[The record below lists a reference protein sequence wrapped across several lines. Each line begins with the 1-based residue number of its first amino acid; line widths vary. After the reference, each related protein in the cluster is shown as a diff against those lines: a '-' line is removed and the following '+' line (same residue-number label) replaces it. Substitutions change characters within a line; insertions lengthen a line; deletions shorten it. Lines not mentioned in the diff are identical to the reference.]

1 MASAAIFPSLRRR
14 SPSLE
19 AFLAPVDLSSEALL
33 DTLCAVSREL
43 VSSFSVDNKLVPF
56 FQGKNSRSL
65 IRKIQVFSV
74 LLDSFCE
81 VGLSRMPS
89 GVFSCFKELYLVL
102 YRSKILLDYV
112 KGSNVKE
119 QVELLRKQS
128 RKSKLLIDKNDDLLR
143 MKFYTF
149 LNELENGKVPDKNQM
164 YSFFVEKLA
173 IRDVKSIRFE
183 IEFLEE
189 RIVNCEGDIEPTA
202 SVLNGFV
209 ALTRYCRFLLFRFE
223 DEEDELGRWRHKKTK
238 KVMITQEIAD
248 TFITIPKDFY
258 CSISLDLM
266 RDPVIV
272 STGQTYDRVSISRWM
287 EEGHNTC
294 PKTGQMLIRS
304 QLVPNRALRS
314 LIMQWCLANGIPY
327 DPPENV
333 DSSPESHTAALPS
346 KAAMEATKATA
357 DLLVEQLAN
366 GTEKGKTLAAREIR
380 LLAKSGRE
388 NRACIA
394 EAGAIPL
401 LKTLLSSSDALAQEN
416 SVTAMLNLSIYDKN
430 KCRIMD
436 VEGCLRSIVGV
447 LRSGHT
453 TEARENAAATL
464 FSLSAIHDYK
474 KQIAEEDGAVE
485 ALAGLLK
492 EGTPRGKKD
501 AVTALF
507 NLSTHSE
514 NCVRMIESGAV
525 TALVGALEREGVFEE
540 AAGALALIV
549 RQPVGAE
556 AVGNEEMAVAGLI
569 GMMRC
574 GTPKGKENAVAAL
587 LELCRNGGAVA
598 TERVLKVP
606 ALAGVLQSL
615 VFTGTK
621 RARRKAASL
630 VRVFQRREY
639 PSLHYGGMGVG
650 YGNSTSVRDTGFAGD
665 VAVSISVPV
674 TKDKKFHKSTGSN
687 ARRRAKF
694 SSPSDNLG
702 TIQEKCAFW
711 ALNLEERNATSEKKS
726 SSECKIRS
734 LQEMKKARTKL
745 QMMAKEK
752 TIVVEDKTVFDSFAV
767 VKTSFDPRK
776 DFRDSMVEMIT
787 EKGIRSPK
795 ELEELLACY
804 LTLNCNEYHD
814 LIIKI
819 FR

>member
-1 MASAAIFPSLRRR
+1 MASATIFSSLRRRR

-43 VSSFSVDNKLVPF
+43 VSLFLVNDRMVPF

-89 GVFSCFKELYLVL
+89 RVFLCFKELYLVL

-112 KGSNVKE
+112 KGSSKLWLLLQNNSISGHFHDLNQEILTLLDVFPLSEIYLSQDVKE
-119 QVELLRKQS
+119 QVQLLKKQS

-143 MKFYTF
+143 MKFYNF
-149 LNELENGKVPDKNQM
+149 LNELENGKVPDQNEL

-189 RIVNCEGDIEPTA
+189 QIVSCEGDIEPTA

-209 ALTRYCRFLLFRFE
+209 ALTRYCRFLLFRVE
-223 DEEDELGRWRHKKTK
+223 DEEGELGKWRRKKTK
-238 KVMITQEIAD
+238 KGLISQEIAD
-248 TFITIPKDFY
+248 TFITIPKDF
-258 CSISLDLM
+258 CCPILLDLM

-272 STGQTYDRVSISRWM
+272 STGQTYDRVSISRWI
-287 EEGHNTC
+287 EEGHGTC
-294 PKTGQMLIRS
+294 PKTGQMLVHTR
-304 QLVPNRALRS
+304 LVPNRALRN
-314 LIMQWCLANGIPY
+314 LIVQWCLANGIPY
-327 DPPENV
+327 DPPENM
-333 DSSPESHTAALPS
+333 DSSSESYTAPSPS
-346 KAAMEATKATA
+346 KAAMAATKATS

-366 GTEKGKTLAAREIR
+366 GTAKAKTVAAREIR

-401 LKTLLSSSDALAQEN
+401 LKMLLSSSDAFAQEN

-436 VEGCLRSIVGV
+436 IEGCLGSIVGV

-453 TEARENAAATL
+453 IEARENAAATL
-464 FSLSAIHDYK
+464 FSLSAVHDYK
-474 KQIAEEDGAVE
+474 KRIAEEDGAID
-485 ALAGLLK
+485 ALAGLLI

-507 NLSTHSE
+507 NLSTHTE
-514 NCVRMIESGAV
+514 NCVRMIESGAI
-525 TALVGALEREGVFEE
+525 TALVGALGCEGVSEE
-540 AAGALALIV
+540 GAGALALIV

-574 GTPKGKENAVAAL
+574 GTPRGKENAVAAL
-587 LELCRNGGAVA
+587 LELCRSGGEVA
-598 TERVLKVP
+598 TERVLKAP
-606 ALAGVLQSL
+606 ALAGLLQSL
-615 VFTGTK
+615 LFTGTK

-630 VRVFQRREY
+630 ARVFQRCEY
-639 PSLHYGGMGVG
+639 ASLHFGGMGVG
-650 YGNSTSVRDTGFAGD
+650 YIFAGNSSSVRDTGFAGD
-665 VAVSISVPV
+665 VAVTISVPV
-674 TKDKKFHKSTGSN
+674 
-687 ARRRAKF
+687 
-694 SSPSDNLG
+694 L
-702 TIQEKCAFW
+702 
-711 ALNLEERNATSEKKS
+711 
-726 SSECKIRS
+726 
-734 LQEMKKARTKL
+734 
-745 QMMAKEK
+745 
-752 TIVVEDKTVFDSFAV
+752 
-767 VKTSFDPRK
+767 
-776 DFRDSMVEMIT
+776 
-787 EKGIRSPK
+787 
-795 ELEELLACY
+795 
-804 LTLNCNEYHD
+804 
-814 LIIKI
+814 
-819 FR
+819 